1 MKKIKG
7 FLILQALILL
17 IIPFSF
23 AEMSI
28 TLPDKE
34 TYNLGEKIIPT
45 VSVKEVQDFDGFF
58 KASIICDNV
67 NLQYYTTPLNVEAG
81 IRVQV
86 DVAELTLFESMK
98 NKCRIKAGFDATN
111 GEIISTITSD
121 EFEVTNKLEISLD
134 GDLEAKPGE
143 EVLISAEIK
152 TQSNELLLEG
162 ETTLTY
168 NNLETKINVSLG
180 KVEHIIKLSDNAKTR
195 GVPVAIVVKDK
206 YGNYGDEI
214 IQINVVPIP
223 TSIENRFGK
232 VILNPGENI
241 NVKVILYDHNDE
253 VVNGSEI
260 DIKIVGP
267 DEKVIVEKKVQSMSS
282 LVFETQKN
290 QMPGTYVMLS
300 NYKDIEEKNTF
311 TIEEIKKVEMNQ
323 EGSLVYVEN
332 IGNVDYNDEI
342 TIILES
348 DGKKYLVNKKIKLKP
363 LEKISLDLSKEVPQG
378 VYDITLPEETVEEL
392 STEEDEAE
400 KINESAQDVFGPVN
414 LIKNVPIEDNRNVI
428 KKTGDGLTAVTGAVI
443 STAKIIASKPTLAS
457 IILVV
462 IILGT
467 VTYYSR
473 GFLVEKIKRKKPQDE
488 SNLFEDFEYNQE
500 EK

>member
-1 MKKIKG
+1 
-7 FLILQALILL
+7 
-17 IIPFSF
+17 
-23 AEMSI
+23 
-28 TLPDKE
+28 
-34 TYNLGEKIIPT
+34 
-45 VSVKEVQDFDGFF
+45 
-58 KASIICDNV
+58 
-67 NLQYYTTPLNVEAG
+67 
-81 IRVQV
+81 
-86 DVAELTLFESMK
+86 
-98 NKCRIKAGFDATN
+98 
-111 GEIISTITSD
+111 
-121 EFEVTNKLEISLD
+121 
-134 GDLEAKPGE
+134 
-143 EVLISAEIK
+143 
-152 TQSNELLLEG
+152 
-162 ETTLTY
+162 
-168 NNLETKINVSLG
+168 
-180 KVEHIIKLSDNAKTR
+180 
-195 GVPVAIVVKDK
+195 
-206 YGNYGDEI
+206 
-214 IQINVVPIP
+214 
-223 TSIENRFGK
+223 
-232 VILNPGENI
+232 
-241 NVKVILYDHNDE
+241 
-253 VVNGSEI
+253 VNGSEI